1 MTFNMMHNHLPA
13 QLPHPIGFVLGG
25 GGSLGAAQVGMLQA
39 LSDHGIHADLVAGT
53 SIGSLNGA
61 VVAADP
67 IGAASRLSH
76 IWHTLDVDTMLPGGL
91 FRRAVTLWRS
101 KTSLYETPALAQLM
115 IDEIGDVRIEDLALP
130 YAAMALDVETSRAV
144 RITDGPLTTA
154 VLASSAI
161 PGVFPSVERSGRQ
174 LYDGGLVANV
184 PVLEA
189 LDMGAKSLV
198 VLDCAFPDQ
207 QITPPTSMA
216 STIYYAMMVQ
226 TRQQVLRELPIAA
239 ASVPVLYL
247 PGPAP
252 VMISPL
258 DFTHTPTL
266 VKSAYDAARA
276 FLDTLRVAGP
286 GLYRNERSTPT
297 NLTPSLNAP
306 GGM

>member
-1 MTFNMMHNHLPA
+1 MPSSPPTR
-13 QLPHPIGFVLGG
+13 
-25 GGSLGAAQVGMLQA
+25 
-39 LSDHGIHADLVAGT
+39 
-53 SIGSLNGA
+53 
-61 VVAADP
+61 

-76 IWHTLDVDTMLPGGL
+76 IWHTLDVDTVLPGGL
-91 FRRAVTLWRS
+91 FRRVITLWRS

-144 RITDGPLTTA
+144 RLIDGPLTTA

-161 PGVFPSVERSGRQ
+161 PGVFPSVERAGRR
-174 LYDGGLVANV
+174 LYDGGLVVNV

-207 QITPPTSMA
+207 QITPPTTMA
-216 STIYYAMMVQ
+216 STIYYSVMVQ

-252 VMISPL
+252 VMMSPL
-258 DFTHTPTL
+258 DFGHTPTL
-266 VKSAYDAARA
+266 VKTAYDAARA
-276 FLDTLRVAGP
+276 FLDTLHVAGP
-286 GLYRNERSTPT
+286 GLYRNGNGAPPPT
-297 NLTPSLNAP
+297 AQRPRAR
-306 GGM
+306 GGI